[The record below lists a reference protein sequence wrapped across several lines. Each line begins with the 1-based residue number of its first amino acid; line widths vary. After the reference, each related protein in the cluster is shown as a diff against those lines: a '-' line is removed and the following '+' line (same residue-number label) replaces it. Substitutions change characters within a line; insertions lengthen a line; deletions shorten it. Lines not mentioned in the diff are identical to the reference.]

1 MSPVLWG
8 GMSTAT
14 LPSPAVQKK
23 TSRRTLRVFRKT
35 HLYFGL
41 FISPALLFF
50 AITGAIQ
57 TLSLHEAAGS
67 SYKPPKVLAELGQL
81 HKKQT
86 TVMPVK
92 KAPEGAKASEGGH
105 GDRAAQ
111 AGAPQQAVTLTDKQK
126 QHLPMKIFFL
136 VVSVGLLTSTVT
148 GIYMSYK
155 FERNRLLVTGA
166 LVAGVVVP
174 LLLVKF

>member
-1 MSPVLWG
+1 
-8 GMSTAT
+8 MSTTTLPTTTLQKRKSRAT
-14 LPSPAVQKK
+14 L
-23 TSRRTLRVFRKT
+23 RLFRKT

-50 AITGAIQ
+50 AFTGAVQ

-67 SYKPPKVLAELGQL
+67 SYKPPAVLAELGQL

-86 TVMPVK
+86 TVLPVR
-92 KAPEGAKASEGGH
+92 KAPEGGPGHESGH
-105 GDRAAQ
+105 GDHASGQ
-111 AGAPQQAVTLTDKQK
+111 PNAPQQAVTLASKQK

-136 VVSVGLLTSTVT
+136 AVALGLLTSTVT
-148 GIYMSYK
+148 GIYMSYRY
-155 FERNRLLVTGA
+155 ERNWMLVTGT

-174 LLLVKF
+174 VLLLKL